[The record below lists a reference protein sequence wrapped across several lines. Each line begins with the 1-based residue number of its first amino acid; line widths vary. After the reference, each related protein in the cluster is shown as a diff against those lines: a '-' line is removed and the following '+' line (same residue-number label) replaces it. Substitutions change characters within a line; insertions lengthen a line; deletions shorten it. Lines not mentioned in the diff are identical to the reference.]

1 MAVKDAKIRFLERE
15 LAEREQEL
23 QTMKEGEYVPVVET
37 DDSRVREL
45 EKKVNEVDALVK
57 GLVNEVLDLKSIVMK
72 LSRQT
77 EERGRRIVETGER
90 KAEVRK
96 ADPQR
101 IEAVQ
106 KKELVAEP
114 RRAGLKAA
122 AAQEPPQEAGPG
134 EKMDLIMQTDGT
146 LKPERRS
153 SSTYIVASGNYNN
166 RPMGGKKGGSAPMRT
181 KGRGDVD
188 DLIQAEDDDTQEIKK
203 K

>member
-23 QTMKEGEYVPVVET
+23 QTMKEGEYVPVVES

-45 EKKVNEVDALVK
+45 EKKVNEIDALVK

-72 LSRQT
+72 ISRQT

-96 ADPQR
+96 PESPK
-101 IEAVQ
+101 IAVAT
-106 KKELVAEP
+106 KKEVVLEP
-114 RRAGLKAA
+114 RRAAPKAA
-122 AAQEPPQEAGPG
+122 DEDSLQEGKPG
-134 EKMDLIMQTDGT
+134 EKMDMIMQTDGT

-153 SSTYIVASGNYNN
+153 SSTYIVASPNYNN
-166 RPMGGKKGGSAPMRT
+166 RPMGGKKGGAPMRT